1 MTCLARPFLQQK
13 NCRSTLA
20 HSLAQ
25 GAQSWLNCGR
35 FCVNLLLV
43 ADLSALLADLDAE
56 GAALDT
62 LLTTLPPESW
72 SLPTPSD
79 GWNIAFQVA
88 HLAWTDEASLLA
100 VVDEAAFVAEAETL
114 LAQPKGF
121 IDRTAAVNAE
131 LSPEELLLLWRAGRA
146 SLRSALAQVTEG
158 RKLKWFGPPMS
169 AASMATARLMETWA
183 HGYDIAD
190 ALGVQPV
197 PTARLRHV
205 AHIGV
210 RTRDFAFTA
219 NKLEVPTEAFRIEL
233 DASGLDASGLD
244 PAGVAGVSSQEWV
257 WGPEDSAQRVSGS
270 ALDFCLLVTQRR
282 HVEDLDLVAVG
293 AQAATWLTIA
303 QTFAG
308 PVGGGRS
315 AGQFSQQQ
323 HDGSN
328 L

>member
-1 MTCLARPFLQQK
+1 M
-13 NCRSTLA
+13 
-20 HSLAQ
+20 
-25 GAQSWLNCGR
+25 
-35 FCVNLLLV
+35 NLLLV
-43 ADLSALLADLDAE
+43 ADLSALLVDLDAE

-62 LLTTLPPESW
+62 VLQAMPHESW

-100 VVDEAAFVAEAETL
+100 VVDEAAFLAEAETL

-131 LSPEELLLLWRAGRA
+131 LSPEELLVLWRTGRA
-146 SLRSALAQVTEG
+146 SLSTALAQVVEG
-158 RKLKWFGPPMS
+158 RKLKWFGPSMS

-190 ALGVQPV
+190 ALEVRPV

-219 NKLEVPTEAFRIEL
+219 NKLEVPTEEFRIEL
-233 DASGLDASGLD
+233 DTAGLDA
-244 PAGVAGVSSQEWV
+244 AGVSSQQWV
-257 WGPEDSAQRVSGS
+257 WGPEGAAQRVSGS

-282 HVEDLDLVAVG
+282 HLEDLDLVSVG
-293 AQAATWLTIA
+293 TQAARWLTIA

-308 PVGGGRS
+308 PVGGGRA
-315 AGQFSQQQ
+315 AGQFAQQQ
-323 HDGSN
+323 PEGGN

>member
-1 MTCLARPFLQQK
+1 MTCLARRILQQK
-13 NCRSTLA
+13 NCRSPLT

-62 LLTTLPPESW
+62 LLQSMPTNSW
-72 SLPTPSD
+72 SFPTPSD

-100 VVDEAAFVAEAETL
+100 VVDEAAFVVEAETL

-131 LSPEELLLLWRAGRA
+131 LSPEELLVLWRTGRA
-146 SLRSALAQVTEG
+146 ALSEALAQVAEG

-190 ALGVQPV
+190 ALGVRPV

-233 DASGLDASGLD
+233 DAAGLDASGLD
-244 PAGVAGVSSQEWV
+244 AAGVAGVSSQEWV

>member
-1 MTCLARPFLQQK
+1 M
-13 NCRSTLA
+13 
-20 HSLAQ
+20 
-25 GAQSWLNCGR
+25 
-35 FCVNLLLV
+35 NLLLV

-62 LLTTLPPESW
+62 LLQAMPPESW
-72 SLPTPSD
+72 SLPTPSE

-100 VVDEAAFVAEAETL
+100 VLDEAAFVAEAEAL

-131 LSPEELLLLWRAGRA
+131 LPPDELLVLWRTGRTA
-146 SLRSALAQVTEG
+146 LSEALAQVEQG
-158 RKLKWFGPPMS
+158 RKLKWFGPSMS

-190 ALGVQPV
+190 ALGVRPV

-219 NKLEVPTEAFRIEL
+219 NKLEVPTEPFRIEL
-233 DASGLDASGLD
+233 DAAELNASELDSD
-244 PAGVAGVSSQEWV
+244 GVAGVGSQEWV

>member
-1 MTCLARPFLQQK
+1 
-13 NCRSTLA
+13 
-20 HSLAQ
+20 
-25 GAQSWLNCGR
+25 
-35 FCVNLLLV
+35 VNLLTV

-56 GAALDT
+56 GAALDAV
-62 LLTTLPPESW
+62 LQAMPPGSW

-79 GWNIAFQVA
+79 GWNIAYQVA

-121 IDRTAAVNAE
+121 IDRTAADKAK
-131 LSPEELLLLWRAGRA
+131 LPPPEILDLWRTGRA
-146 SLRSALAQVTEG
+146 ALSAALAKVEQG

-190 ALGVQPV
+190 ALGVRPV

-210 RTRDFAFTA
+210 RTRDFAFSA
-219 NKLEVPTEAFRIEL
+219 NKLEVPTEDFRIEL
-233 DASGLDASGLD
+233 DPAGLD
-244 PAGVAGVSSQEWV
+244 PAGLDAPGLDAAGVSSQQWV
-257 WGPEDSAQRVSGS
+257 WGPEDAAQRVSGS

-282 HVEDLDLVAVG
+282 HLEDLDLVAVG

-323 HDGSN
+323 PEGGN

>member
-1 MTCLARPFLQQK
+1 M
-13 NCRSTLA
+13 
-20 HSLAQ
+20 
-25 GAQSWLNCGR
+25 
-35 FCVNLLLV
+35 NLLTV

-56 GAALDT
+56 GAALDS
-62 LLTTLPPESW
+62 LLTAMPTESW

-100 VVDEAAFVAEAETL
+100 VVDEAAFLAEAETL

-131 LSPEELLLLWRAGRA
+131 LSPEELLVLWRTGRA
-146 SLRSALAQVTEG
+146 SLSTALAQVVEG
-158 RKLKWFGPPMS
+158 RKLKWFGPSMS

-190 ALGVQPV
+190 ALEVRPV

-219 NKLEVPTEAFRIEL
+219 NKLEVPTEEFRIEL
-233 DASGLDASGLD
+233 DTAGLDA
-244 PAGVAGVSSQEWV
+244 AGVSSQEWV
-257 WGPEDSAQRVSGS
+257 WGPEGAAQRVSGS

-282 HVEDLDLVAVG
+282 HLEDLDLVSVG
-293 AQAATWLTIA
+293 TQAARWLTIA

-308 PVGGGRS
+308 PVGGGRA
-315 AGQFSQQQ
+315 AGQFAQQQ
-323 HDGSN
+323 PEGGN

>member
-1 MTCLARPFLQQK
+1 MFGAADFTVGELQK
-13 NCRSTLA
+13 PT

-25 GAQSWLNCGR
+25 GPQSWLNYGR

-62 LLTTLPPESW
+62 LLQAMPPESW

-131 LSPEELLLLWRAGRA
+131 LPPEELLVLWRTGRTA
-146 SLRSALAQVTEG
+146 LSEALAQVEQG
-158 RKLKWFGPPMS
+158 RKLKWFGPSMS

-190 ALGVQPV
+190 ALGIRPV

-219 NKLEVPTEAFRIEL
+219 NKLEVPTEDFRIEL
-233 DASGLDASGLD
+233 NASELDPAGLD
-244 PAGVAGVSSQEWV
+244 PAGLDGVSIQQWV

>member
-1 MTCLARPFLQQK
+1 M
-13 NCRSTLA
+13 
-20 HSLAQ
+20 
-25 GAQSWLNCGR
+25 
-35 FCVNLLLV
+35 NLLTV

-56 GAALDT
+56 GAPLDS
-62 LLTTLPPESW
+62 LLTAMPTESW

-100 VVDEAAFVAEAETL
+100 VVDEAAFLAEAETL

-131 LSPEELLLLWRAGRA
+131 LSPEELLVLWRTGRA
-146 SLRSALAQVTEG
+146 SLSTALAQVVEG
-158 RKLKWFGPPMS
+158 RKLKWFGPSMS

-190 ALGVQPV
+190 ALEVRPV

-219 NKLEVPTEAFRIEL
+219 NKLEVPTEEFRIEL
-233 DASGLDASGLD
+233 DTAGLDA
-244 PAGVAGVSSQEWV
+244 AGVSSQQWV
-257 WGPEDSAQRVSGS
+257 WGPEGAAQRVSGS

-282 HVEDLDLVAVG
+282 HLEDLDLVSVG
-293 AQAATWLTIA
+293 TQAARWLTIA

-308 PVGGGRS
+308 PVGGGRA
-315 AGQFSQQQ
+315 AGQFAQQQ
-323 HDGSN
+323 PEGGN